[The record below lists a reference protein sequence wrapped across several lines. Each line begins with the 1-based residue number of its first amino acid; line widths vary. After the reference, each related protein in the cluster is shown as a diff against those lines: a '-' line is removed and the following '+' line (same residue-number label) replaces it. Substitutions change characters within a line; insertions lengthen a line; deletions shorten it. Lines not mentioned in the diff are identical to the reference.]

1 MRDRTE
7 GAFAV
12 NTNSAR
18 RHRPYT
24 RLFKREHDKALALG
38 RTGLLVYV
46 ALCRLQS
53 DARPED
59 KEAFRAGASRVASLC
74 GLSTRSVQDVLPR
87 LATEGLI
94 TVHGGIQKHYE
105 ENKVTLLGNAT
116 AAAGNANDARVN
128 CGVSDVKKEK
138 RKRKVV
144 ECFLPEE
151 LPLPHGEQFAAAW
164 RDFCK
169 HRREVRHALTP
180 TATNRILLE
189 LGSVPEAEAV
199 RATNE
204 AIARGWRKPF
214 PRESGNI
221 SPAFSQKVRQLVL

>member
-1 MRDRTE
+1 MSSEAINLAYEECRRVRAGTPRFVLLLLALHHYPRSGQCNPSIGRMVEITGYKNDAIKR
-7 GAFAV
+7 ALRHLRRSRVIAL
-12 NTNSAR
+12 SAR
-18 RHRPYT
+18 
-24 RLFKREHDKALALG
+24 G
-38 RTGLLVYV
+38 RGTGNSNHYVFPNLVTV
-46 ALCRLQS
+46 NG
-53 DARPED
+53 DAGPCKSRSYGSSASPKTGVNGAHEPGYGGSEAPRIRKKKSSEDIVSFAPE
-59 KEAFRAGASRVASLC
+59 K
-74 GLSTRSVQDVLPR
+74 
-87 LATEGLI
+87 
-94 TVHGGIQKHYE
+94 
-105 ENKVTLLGNAT
+105 
-116 AAAGNANDARVN
+116 
-128 CGVSDVKKEK
+128 
-138 RKRKVV
+138 
-144 ECFLPEE
+144 

-189 LGSVPEAEAV
+189 LGSVPESEAV